1 MAVLRN
7 TAIGLGP
14 CADATNIAAARRYHV
29 YRPDNGSQTVFDAD
43 TQTMSSRQAR

>member
-7 TAIGLGP
+7 TAIGLQP

-29 YRPDNGSQTVFDAD
+29 YRSNNGSQTVFDAD
-43 TQTMSSRQAR
+43 TQTCRTRQPR